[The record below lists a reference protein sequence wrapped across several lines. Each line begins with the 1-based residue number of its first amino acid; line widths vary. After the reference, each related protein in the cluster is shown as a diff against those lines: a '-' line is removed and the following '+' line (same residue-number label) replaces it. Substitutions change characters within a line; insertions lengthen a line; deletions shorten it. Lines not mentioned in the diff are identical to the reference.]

1 MKKRMSFRGRVS
13 VTILVFFAAVFAV
26 PALREGDARLW
37 ALTAA
42 VPGGMLIMLLVPF
55 SLDRPSLAAVMS
67 LCGFGIMAFVFRSP
81 DAAICQALRCAAAM
95 FFLLLGAVLIRS
107 FRASLPASAL
117 SAAFGLGLLSCPF
130 WMNSGLSFAEGGIAL
145 LLFSV
150 AAFLS
155 LRMYLPALGTA
166 LCGLLFLLL
175 QQDLPLASV
184 WVLSCVLV
192 FWAASG
198 SGVWSML
205 SLVCFTALYGG
216 YLVMFPPVAAEPSAS
231 LLPRLVSMPLFAPE
245 VPADTVVPT
254 SDFIFLL
261 LGEDYGVFFLLFV
274 ILLLCF
280 LLVRGA
286 SLALGA
292 RKSFHASLSLGV
304 VLFFGL
310 RTLFFLLSVSD
321 VLPFRPGELPFLT
334 NSLPNLFAECF
345 LAGLL
350 SGVSARNETDLEE
363 DARLSMLAH

>member
-245 VPADTVVPT
+245 VPADTAVSASGSV
-254 SDFIFLL
+254 FLL

-280 LLVRGA
+280 LLIRGA

-310 RTLFFLLSVSD
+310 RTLFFLLSVSE
-321 VLPFRPGELPFLT
+321 VLPFRPVELPLLT
-334 NSLPNLFAECF
+334 DSLPNLFAECF